1 MFVLDYKT
9 KLPIYEQIQN
19 QVIHFIALG
28 LFTPNQQLP
37 AVRQL
42 ANDLG
47 VNPNTVSKAYQE
59 LERLGFVVSH
69 MGKGTFINAKE
80 ESLNLV
86 KESKKQELG
95 EVAKICKS
103 LDISS
108 KELHDII
115 DLTYKEGD
123 RQ

>member
-9 KLPIYEQIQN
+9 KLPIYEQIQS

-28 LFTPNQQLP
+28 LFKPEQQLP

-42 ANDLG
+42 ASDLG

-69 MGKGTFINAKE
+69 TGKGTFINTQQD
-80 ESLNLV
+80 SLQLIREN
-86 KESKKQELG
+86 KKNELG
-95 EVAKICKS
+95 EVAEICKS
-103 LDISS
+103 LGITF
-108 KELHDII
+108 KEVHDII
-115 DLTYKEGD
+115 EVTYKEGD

>member
-9 KLPIYEQIQN
+9 KLPIYEQIQD

-28 LFTPNQQLP
+28 LFTPDQQLP

-42 ANDLG
+42 ASDLG

-59 LERLGFVVSH
+59 LERLGFVVSQ
-69 MGKGTFINAKE
+69 MGKGTFINAQQDT
-80 ESLNLV
+80 LRLV
-86 KESKKQELG
+86 KNSKKNELRDCA
-95 EVAKICKS
+95 ETCKS
-103 LDISS
+103 LGITY

-115 DLTYKEGD
+115 ELTYKEGD
-123 RQ
+123 QQ